1 MPWGGRARGGDICNS
16 QRRVGIVSPNRQAF
30 RKLTLNEFI
39 FNVMVMPLCQGVWK
53 CVSHACGRKNYFW
66 NHYFIWFFFFLCV
79 SIRAHIN
86 IWYTLSSVSSMFSGL
101 VMNFLV
107 PQWRLCRWPSV
118 STHYKTALSSQH
130 PALIVFINKL
140 NSGPF
145 LFQPKWV
152 PLQFLTRT
160 PLNQTNG
167 MIYTSR
173 SLVLSLIRRMR
184 KHTPCCFNMTSK
196 GSYFF
201 HRKNCSC
208 RHGLVRLFSIQ
219 KSEH

>member
-1 MPWGGRARGGDICNS
+1 MPWGGRAGGGGGRDICNS

-39 FNVMVMPLCQGVWK
+39 FNVMVMPLCQGGNLCRVH
-53 CVSHACGRKNYFW
+53 VGGKNIYIFLKSLFYF
-66 NHYFIWFFFFLCV
+66 FV
-79 SIRAHIN
+79 SIRTRIN
-86 IWYTLSSVSSMFSGL
+86 IGLRNARGVFSGL
-101 VMNFLV
+101 ALNFLV

-160 PLNQTNG
+160 QSNQTNG

-173 SLVLSLIRRMR
+173 SLVSSLIHRMR
-184 KHTPCCFNMTSK
+184 KHTPCCFGTTSK
-196 GSYFF
+196 KGTYFF
-201 HRKNCSC
+201 HRNRCSC
-208 RHGLVRLFSIQ
+208 KHHTVRLFSIQ
-219 KSEH
+219 KSEN